1 MTLNEFKDILV
12 RNRIVEPTA
21 FSDAERYDIGKTSY
35 RVADAYA
42 EINGLLSS
50 ELASARKQ
58 MKSALDYL
66 DEQIRNNP
74 QQ

>member
-12 RNRIVEPTA
+12 RNRIVEPAA

-35 RVADAYA
+35 RVADAYV

-58 MKSALDYL
+58 IKSTLDYL